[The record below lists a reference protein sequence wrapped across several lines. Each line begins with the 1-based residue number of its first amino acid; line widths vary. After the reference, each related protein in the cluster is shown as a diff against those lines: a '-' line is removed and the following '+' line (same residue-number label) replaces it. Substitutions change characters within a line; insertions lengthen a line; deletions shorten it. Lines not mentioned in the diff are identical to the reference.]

1 MGKVY
6 LICGKICSG
15 KTYYAKA
22 LKEKYNAVILS
33 TDEVTYD
40 LINNEQ
46 GEFYNVFA
54 QRVNNYLKKKAAEI
68 CKAGANVI
76 LDWGFWTKENRTDI
90 STYLKS
96 CDVSYEWH
104 YIDIDDDTWNRNI
117 EERNKRIEEGNGGSD
132 FYMDEGLLNKLLSM
146 FETPDKAEI
155 DVWYELN
162 R

>member
-1 MGKVY
+1 MY
-6 LICGKICSG
+6 HCSG
-15 KTYYAKA
+15 
-22 LKEKYNAVILS
+22 LFLS
-33 TDEVTYD
+33 
-40 LINNEQ
+40 
-46 GEFYNVFA
+46 
-54 QRVNNYLKKKAAEI
+54 NYLKKKAVEI

-76 LDWGFWTKENRTDI
+76 LDWGFWTKENRADI
-90 STYLKS
+90 SAYLKS
-96 CDVSYEWH
+96 YDISFEWH

>member
-1 MGKVY
+1 M
-6 LICGKICSG
+6 
-15 KTYYAKA
+15 
-22 LKEKYNAVILS
+22 
-33 TDEVTYD
+33 
-40 LINNEQ
+40 
-46 GEFYNVFA
+46 
-54 QRVNNYLKKKAAEI
+54 
-68 CKAGANVI
+68 
-76 LDWGFWTKENRTDI
+76 DWGFWTKENRADI
-90 STYLKS
+90 SAYLKS
-96 CDVSYEWH
+96 YDISYEWH